1 MARQIRSHLPGV
13 FYRSPSPEDPPFK
26 SDGDA
31 VAAGEVVG
39 LIEVMK
45 TFHELKA
52 EEAGTIASFLIDNED
67 PVTAGQAVAE
77 FTD

>member
-1 MARQIRSHLPGV
+1 MARQIRAHLPGV
-13 FYRSPSPEDPPFK
+13 FWRTPSPGEPPFK
-26 SDGDA
+26 AEGDSVA
-31 VAAGEVVG
+31 VGDVVG

-52 EEAGTIASFLIDNED
+52 EEAGTIARFVLDNED
-67 PVTAGQAVAE
+67 PVMAGQPVAD